1 MRESKVRKHLH
12 ARVKE
17 LGGDYRAAKWL
28 GRDHCPDDFILL
40 PAQGRHVYV
49 ESKRP
54 GKAAREG
61 QLREHERMR
70 AAGCEVLLLDTI
82 KKIDIAFPPPER

>member
-1 MRESKVRKHLH
+1 MKESAVRQHLH

-17 LGGDYRAAKWL
+17 LGGEHRAAAWL
-28 GRDHCPDDFILL
+28 GRSHCPDDFIML
-40 PAQGRHVYV
+40 PGRHLYV

-54 GKAAREG
+54 GAAARAG

-82 KKIDIAFPPPER
+82 EKIDIALPPPPER